1 MTEAGRPLPAKP
13 SLWRF
18 GFAIAAV
25 VLAADQ
31 AVKLWLLHVVDL
43 ASTGPIRIAPFLDFV
58 LVWNQGIS
66 YGMFQQE
73 TDFGRWLLVGFTGA
87 IIVFLGYWLAVARD
101 RWTSASL
108 ALIVGGAVGNA
119 IDRIAYGA
127 VADFVHVF
135 VGSFSWY
142 VFNVADA
149 AIALGVIGLLL
160 DAVGGRRNN
169 AAKETSGES

>member
-1 MTEAGRPLPAKP
+1 MTEPTRPLPARP
-13 SLWRF
+13 SHWRF
-18 GFAIAAV
+18 GFTVAALVLV
-25 VLAADQ
+25 VDQ
-31 AVKLWLLHVVDL
+31 AIKLWLLNVVDL
-43 ASTGPIRIAPFLDFV
+43 AATGPIRVAPFLDLV

-73 TDFGRWLLVGFTGA
+73 TDLGRWLLVVFTG
-87 IIVFLGYWLAVARD
+87 IITLFLGYWLAVARD
-101 RWTSASL
+101 RWTSSSL

-142 VFNVADA
+142 VFNIADA
-149 AIALGVIGLLL
+149 AIALGVIGLLV

-169 AAKETSGES
+169 AAKETSRES

>member
-1 MTEAGRPLPAKP
+1 MTEATRPLPAKP
-13 SLWRF
+13 SHWRF
-18 GFAIAAV
+18 GFA
-25 VLAADQ
+25 LAAIVLVVDQ
-31 AVKLWLLHVVDL
+31 AVKLWLLNVVDL
-43 ASTGPIRIAPFLDFV
+43 AATGPLRVTPFLDLV

-73 TDFGRWLLVGFTGA
+73 TDLGRWLLVVFTG
-87 IIVFLGYWLAVARD
+87 IITLFLGYWLAVARD

-108 ALIVGGAVGNA
+108 ALIVGGAVGNG

-149 AIALGVIGLLL
+149 AIALGVIGLLV